1 MARYLSRADLSRI
14 AGKYIDQYYTR
25 FGISKDAPEPIDPE
39 RLASAVLGL
48 NVKMLPLCSDGSVL
62 GLTVFQRCGFTVTLG
77 DGTKLVEIFMPK
89 DVVID
94 SALAADGC
102 TGCRNFTIAHE
113 AAHQILADL
122 FPNDY
127 GKAVKC
133 RGHIAY
139 RERNGQPSWEEWQAN
154 TLAAE
159 LLMPTFLVNA
169 EIELARLCL
178 PNGIL
183 YKSASDPNYKK
194 ILEMAARMGVS
205 WSAIRIRLQ
214 QMQVIKNRMLEAEL
228 QNKNNELT
236 LQTTAL
242 VKRNQAIQ
250 SLLEELE
257 KQKET
262 LGERY
267 PNKLYIRMKTLM
279 EETLNNQA
287 DWVLFESYFNS
298 THQNFMDRLRQ
309 RYSDLTTG
317 DLRICC
323 LLRMNL
329 STKEIASLM
338 NVSVRAIELRRYRLR
353 KRLELEGDT
362 NLVDFLMNF

>member
-127 GKAVKC
+127 G
-133 RGHIAY
+133 
-139 RERNGQPSWEEWQAN
+139 NGQPSWEEWQAN

-159 LLMPTFLVNA
+159 LLMPIFLVNA

-205 WSAIRIRLQ
+205 WSTIRIRLQ
-214 QMQVIKNRMLEAEL
+214 QMQVIKGKPIHCHPLDIIRF
-228 QNKNNELT
+228 
-236 LQTTAL
+236 
-242 VKRNQAIQ
+242 
-250 SLLEELE
+250 
-257 KQKET
+257 
-262 LGERY
+262 GE
-267 PNKLYIRMKTLM
+267 
-279 EETLNNQA
+279 
-287 DWVLFESYFNS
+287 
-298 THQNFMDRLRQ
+298 
-309 RYSDLTTG
+309 
-317 DLRICC
+317 
-323 LLRMNL
+323 
-329 STKEIASLM
+329 
-338 NVSVRAIELRRYRLR
+338 
-353 KRLELEGDT
+353 
-362 NLVDFLMNF
+362 

>member
-94 SALAADGC
+94 SALAADSC

-113 AAHQILADL
+113 AAHHILADL

-139 RERNGQPSWEEWQAN
+139 RERNGPLMGGMAGKYPCGRVADANISSQRRNRTSSAVPAEWNPIQ
-154 TLAAE
+154 
-159 LLMPTFLVNA
+159 
-169 EIELARLCL
+169 
-178 PNGIL
+178 
-183 YKSASDPNYKK
+183 
-194 ILEMAARMGVS
+194 
-205 WSAIRIRLQ
+205 IRI
-214 QMQVIKNRMLEAEL
+214 
-228 QNKNNELT
+228 
-236 LQTTAL
+236 
-242 VKRNQAIQ
+242 
-250 SLLEELE
+250 
-257 KQKET
+257 
-262 LGERY
+262 
-267 PNKLYIRMKTLM
+267 
-279 EETLNNQA
+279 
-287 DWVLFESYFNS
+287 
-298 THQNFMDRLRQ
+298 
-309 RYSDLTTG
+309 
-317 DLRICC
+317 
-323 LLRMNL
+323 
-329 STKEIASLM
+329 
-338 NVSVRAIELRRYRLR
+338 
-353 KRLELEGDT
+353 
-362 NLVDFLMNF
+362 